1 MDEATKRIAE
11 GLLKAIQLEV
21 DGQHFYRMA
30 AKSTADPRGREVFE
44 RLAREEE
51 EHQRFL
57 KTQYKSV
64 SETGAPS
71 KEVRL
76 GSPADLSGT
85 SPVFSDQIQTR
96 LREAHYEM
104 SALSIGIQ
112 LELSAI
118 KFYRAE
124 AAAVTD
130 PTVRSFYTELAEWE
144 SGHYNALLRQ
154 QEMLKED
161 YWHAGG
167 FYPF

>member
-1 MDEATKRIAE
+1 MDKATKRIAE

-30 AKSTADPRGREVFE
+30 AKSTADPKGREVFE
-44 RLAREEE
+44 RLAEEE
-51 EHQRFL
+51 QEHLSFL
-57 KTQYKSV
+57 RTQYKSIL
-64 SETGAPS
+64 ETGAPN

-124 AAAVTD
+124 AEAVTD

-144 SGHYNALLRQ
+144 SGHYSALLRQ

>member
-1 MDEATKRIAE
+1 MDKATKRIAE
-11 GLLKAIQLEV
+11 GLLKAIQSEV

-30 AKSTADPRGREVFE
+30 AKSTTDPKGQEVFE

-51 EHQRFL
+51 EHERFL
-57 KTQYKSV
+57 KTQYKSI

-76 GSPADLSGT
+76 GSPADLSGS
-85 SPVFSDQIQTR
+85 SPIFSDQIQTR
-96 LREAHYEM
+96 LGEAHYEM

-124 AAAVTD
+124 AEAVTE

-161 YWHAGG
+161 YWHAGD

>member
-1 MDEATKRIAE
+1 MDKATKRIAE
-11 GLLKAIQLEV
+11 GLLKAIQSEV

-30 AKSTADPRGREVFE
+30 AKSTTDPKGREVFE

-51 EHQRFL
+51 EHERFL
-57 KTQYKSV
+57 KAQYESV
-64 SETGAPS
+64 LETGAPNE
-71 KEVRL
+71 EVRL
-76 GSPADLSGT
+76 GPQADLSGA
-85 SPVFSDQIQTR
+85 SPIFSPGIRER
-96 LREAHYEM
+96 LGEAHYEM

-118 KFYRAE
+118 KFYKAE
-124 AAAVTD
+124 ADAVGD
-130 PTVRSFYTELAEWE
+130 PTVRSFCSELAQWE

>member
-1 MDEATKRIAE
+1 MDKATKRIAE

-30 AKSTADPRGREVFE
+30 AKSTADPKGREVFE
-44 RLAREEE
+44 RLAEEE
-51 EHQRFL
+51 QEHLSFL
-57 KTQYKSV
+57 RTQYKSIL
-64 SETGAPS
+64 ETGAPN
-71 KEVRL
+71 KEVKLGSQAKLADTSPIFSEQIRERL
-76 GSPADLSGT
+76 G
-85 SPVFSDQIQTR
+85 
-96 LREAHYEM
+96 EAHYEM

-130 PTVRSFYTELAEWE
+130 PTVRSCYTELAEGDT
-144 SGHYNALLRQ
+144 GHYNAMLRQ

>member
-1 MDEATKRIAE
+1 MDEATKRSAE

-30 AKSTADPRGREVFE
+30 AKSTADPKGREVFE
-44 RLAREEE
+44 RLAEEE
-51 EHQRFL
+51 QEHLSFL
-57 KTQYKSV
+57 RTQYKSIL
-64 SETGAPS
+64 ETGAPNE
-71 KEVRL
+71 EVKL
-76 GSPADLSGT
+76 GPQADLSGA
-85 SPVFSDQIQTR
+85 SPIFSDQIQAR
-96 LREAHYEM
+96 LQDAHYEM

-124 AAAVTD
+124 AAAVTE
-130 PTVRSFYTELAEWE
+130 PTVGSFYTELAEWE
-144 SGHYNALLRQ
+144 SGHYSALLRQ

>member
-1 MDEATKRIAE
+1 MDKATKRIAE

-30 AKSTADPRGREVFE
+30 VKSTTDAKGREVFE
-44 RLAREEE
+44 RLAEEE
-51 EHQRFL
+51 QEHLSFL
-57 KTQYKSV
+57 RTQYKSIL
-64 SETGAPS
+64 ETGAPN
-71 KEVRL
+71 KEVKL

-124 AAAVTD
+124 AEAVTD